1 MTPSLN
7 LDGIEPLFYT
17 PLVRFELAQAEAL
30 NRQLLAEAQARRANS
45 AGVTRSNIE
54 GWHSDDDFFEREEPG
69 CMALR
74 GHIIEAVRQATLQ
87 LAPQFDF
94 ARCGI
99 QAEGWINILPPG
111 GMNAPHDHPGWV
123 WSGCYY
129 VHTPECEGRSG
140 EIEFIDS
147 RTNLRT
153 LSIEGAACFAS
164 KFSVRPRAG
173 QLLLFPSYLKHW
185 VSPHRGAQERVS
197 IAFNARFARRR

>member
-1 MTPSLN
+1 MTLSLN
-7 LDGIEPLFYT
+7 LHSIEPLFFT
-17 PLVRFELAQAEAL
+17 PLVKFELVDANAL
-30 NRQLLAEAQARRANS
+30 NRQLLAEAHARRTAS
-45 AGVTRSNIE
+45 AGLARSNID
-54 GWHSDDDFFEREEPG
+54 GWHSEDDFFEREEPG
-69 CMALR
+69 SLALR
-74 GHIIEAVRQATLQ
+74 GQIIEAVRQATLQ
-87 LAPQFDF
+87 LSPHYDF
-94 ARCGI
+94 NRFGI

-129 VHTPECEGRSG
+129 VHTPDGDGRSG

-153 LSIEGAACFAS
+153 LSIEGAPCFAS
-164 KFSVRPRAG
+164 KFSVRPSAG

-185 VSPHRGAQERVS
+185 VAPNRGVEERVS